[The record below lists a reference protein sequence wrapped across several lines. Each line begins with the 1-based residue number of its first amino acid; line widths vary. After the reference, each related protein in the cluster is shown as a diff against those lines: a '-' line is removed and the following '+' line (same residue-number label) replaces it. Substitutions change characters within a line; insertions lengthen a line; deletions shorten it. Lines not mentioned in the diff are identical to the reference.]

1 MFTRFEITNFR
12 GFEHL
17 AIESLTRVNLIAGK
31 NNVGKTAL
39 LEALFLH
46 IGAHNPELPLKV
58 NAIRGIE
65 RVPIQSELAWGWLF
79 NDKRTG
85 NAITLDSTDEKDT
98 RRTLTIKLVAADVV
112 STSGDGNG
120 SEGRSAGIFSTAD
133 ISRDL
138 VLEYDDSGRRHAEAR
153 VSISS
158 EGEIRF
164 RRGDGVPSAPGFYLG
179 AMARLTGED
188 AERFSNLERIGK
200 ADSLLPT
207 LRMLEPR
214 LTRLAVLVTAGQPM
228 IHGYVGLREPMPL
241 PVMGQGLVRL
251 SAILLALPSVSGG
264 TLLVDEIE
272 NGLHHSVLPE
282 VFKAIGE
289 AARTYDVQVFAT
301 THSWECI
308 QAAHQAFSSGPVY
321 DFRLHRLER
330 IKDRIKDVVLDAET
344 LGIALQAELE
354 VR

>member
-1 MFTRFEITNFR
+1 MYTRFEIENFR
-12 GFEHL
+12 GFE
-17 AIESLTRVNLIAGK
+17 SLVVDSLERVNLIAGK

-79 NDKRTG
+79 YDKRTG
-85 NAITLDSTDEKDT
+85 NEITLGSTDEKDM
-98 RRTLTIKLVAADVV
+98 RRTLTIKLVASDTV
-112 STSGDGNG
+112 SALGDGNG
-120 SEGRSAGIFSTAD
+120 SESRSAGILSTAD

-138 VLEYDDSGRRHAEAR
+138 VLEYEDSGRHHAEAR
-153 VSISS
+153 VSITS
-158 EGEIRF
+158 EGEIKF
-164 RRGDGVPSAPGFYLG
+164 RRGGGAPVAPGIYLG
-179 AMARLTGED
+179 AIARLTGED
-188 AERFSNLERIGK
+188 SERFSNLERTGK
-200 ADSLLPT
+200 AESLLPT
-207 LRMLEPR
+207 LQMLEPR

-264 TLLVDEIE
+264 TLLIDEIE
-272 NGLHHSVLPE
+272 NGLHYSVLPD

-289 AARTYDVQVFAT
+289 AARAYNVQVFAT

-308 QAAHQAFSSGPVY
+308 LAAHQAFSTGPVY

-330 IKDRIKDVVLDAET
+330 TEETVEIITLDQKK
-344 LGIALQAELE
+344 LDIAIAHGLE

>member
-1 MFTRFEITNFR
+1 MYTRFEIENFR
-12 GFEHL
+12 GFE
-17 AIESLTRVNLIAGK
+17 SLVVDSLERVNLIAGK

-79 NDKRTG
+79 YDKRTG
-85 NAITLDSTDEKDT
+85 NQITLGSMDDKDL
-98 RRTLTIKLVAADVV
+98 RRTLTIKLVASDMV
-112 STSGDGNG
+112 SATGNGDG
-120 SEGRSAGIFSTAD
+120 SESRSAGILSTAD

-138 VLEYDDSGRRHAEAR
+138 VLEYDDSGQRHAEAR
-153 VSISS
+153 VSITS
-158 EGEIRF
+158 EGEIKF
-164 RRGDGVPSAPGFYLG
+164 RRGGGAPAAPGIYLG
-179 AMARLTGED
+179 AIARLTGED
-188 AERFSNLERIGK
+188 AERFSNLERTGK

-207 LRMLEPR
+207 LQMLEPR

-264 TLLVDEIE
+264 TLLIDEIE

-282 VFKAIGE
+282 LFKAIGE
-289 AARTYDVQVFAT
+289 AARAYDVQVFAT

-308 QAAHQAFSSGPVY
+308 GAAHAAFSTQPPY

-330 IKDRIKDVVLDAET
+330 IKGQIKDFAFDAES
-344 LGIALQAELE
+344 LEIALKAELE